1 MMGHIR
7 QRGGAWEL
15 RAYSGTD
22 PVTGRKKYVTRTVR
36 GSRKEAE
43 RALAHLIVE
52 VTGGAHAAPDA
63 TVTDLVLRWFEL
75 AKPELSPSTIRGYER
90 NINNH
95 ILPILGKSKVARLK
109 AAEIDH
115 FYAMLR
121 ERGGVGGRPLSPA
134 SVRQVHAILRRAL
147 QQGVKWEW
155 ISSNPAALATSP
167 KVRQFKVD
175 PPDPAAVMRLIEAA
189 AAEDLNFACFLIV
202 AATTGARRGEL
213 CALRWNSINFEDETL
228 TISGSVVEGV
238 RSELFEKDTKTHGS
252 RKIAIDE
259 LTIDALKAH
268 LIRCEL
274 SAKECGATLTKYAFV
289 FSPDADGRR
298 PAVPNDVTK
307 EFMRLRDRVGLES
320 VRLHDLR
327 HFAATRLLSAGV
339 SVRTVSGR
347 LGHASASMTLGVY
360 AHFLEVSDREAADAL
375 GLLITPLSA
384 KQDEKL
390 SRIANISSAKN
401 RFGSKMR

>member
-7 QRGGAWEL
+7 QRGKAWEL

-43 RALAHLIVE
+43 RALAQLLVE
-52 VTGGAHAAPDA
+52 VTGGAHSALDA
-63 TVTDLVLRWFEL
+63 TVADLVLRWFEM
-75 AKPELSPSTIRGYER
+75 AKPELSPSTIRGYQR

-95 ILPILGKSKVARLK
+95 ILPVLGRVKIARLK

-121 ERGGVGGRPLSPA
+121 ARGGVDGRPLSPA

-155 ISSNPAALATSP
+155 ISTNPATMASTP
-167 KVRQFKVD
+167 RVRPFRVE
-175 PPDPAAVMRLIEAA
+175 PPNPEAVMRLINEAA
-189 AAEDLNFACFLIV
+189 KEDPDFACFLTV

-213 CALRWNSINFEDETL
+213 CALRWSAIDFDDQSL
-228 TISGSVVEGV
+228 TIAGAVVEGV
-238 RSELFEKDTKTHGS
+238 RSKLYEKDTKTHGS

-259 LTIDALKAH
+259 FTSSELDH
-268 LIRCEL
+268 QRERCEKR
-274 SAKECGATLTKYAFV
+274 AAEFGASLQRDAFV
-289 FSPDADGRR
+289 FSPSADGSR

-307 EFMRLRDRVGLES
+307 TFMRLRKRVGLDS

-347 LGHASASMTLGVY
+347 LGHASAAMTLGVY

-375 GLLITPLSA
+375 GSMITPRSDNDGA
-384 KQDEKL
+384 ARGE
-390 SRIANISSAKN
+390 
-401 RFGSKMR
+401 

>member
-1 MMGHIR
+1 MGHIR
-7 QRGGAWEL
+7 QRGSAWEL

-36 GSRKEAE
+36 GSRKAAE
-43 RALAHLIVE
+43 RGLAHLIVE
-52 VTGGAHAAPDA
+52 VTGGAHAALDA

-95 ILPILGKSKVARLK
+95 ILPILGKSKVSRLK

-121 ERGGVGGRPLSPA
+121 DRGGVDGRPLSPA

-155 ISSNPAALATSP
+155 ISSNAAASATTP
-167 KVRQFKVD
+167 KVRQFKVE
-175 PPDPAAVMRLIEAA
+175 PPDPAAVMKLIDAA
-189 AAEDLNFACFLIV
+189 ASDDLNFACFLVV

-213 CALRWNSINFEDETL
+213 CALRWNSINFEDGSL

-238 RSELFEKDTKTHGS
+238 RSELIEKDTKTHGS

-259 LTIDALKAH
+259 LTADALKAH
-268 LIRCEL
+268 LVRCEVR
-274 SAKECGATLTKYAFV
+274 AKECDAELTMNAFV
-289 FSPDADGRR
+289 FSPDADGQR

-307 EFMRLRDRVGLES
+307 KFMRLRDRVGLES

-375 GLLITPLSA
+375 GLLITP
-384 KQDEKL
+384 KPKVKRDRG
-390 SRIANISSAKN
+390 SRAGKTSSPRN
-401 RFGSKMR
+401 E

>member
-1 MMGHIR
+1 MMDHIR
-7 QRGGAWEL
+7 QRGSAWEL

-43 RALAHLIVE
+43 RALVHLLVE
-52 VTGGAHAAPDA
+52 VTGGAHAASDA

-90 NINNH
+90 IINNH
-95 ILPILGKSKVARLK
+95 ILPILGKTKISRLK
-109 AAEIDH
+109 AAQIDH

-121 ERGGVGGRPLSPA
+121 DRGGVGGGPLSPA

-155 ISSNPAALATSP
+155 ISSNPAALATTP
-167 KVRQFKVD
+167 KVRQFKVE
-175 PPDPAAVMRLIEAA
+175 PPDPAAVMKLIEVAA
-189 AAEDLNFACFLIV
+189 KDDLGFACFLIV

-213 CALRWNSINFEDETL
+213 CALRWSSVNFDDETL
-228 TISGSVVEGV
+228 TIAGAVVEGV
-238 RSELFEKDTKTHGS
+238 GNQLFEKDTKTHGS

-259 LTIDALKAH
+259 LTVATLNAH
-268 LIRCEL
+268 SVRCEL
-274 SAKECGATLTKYAFV
+274 RAQKCGAELKKDAFI
-289 FSPDADGRR
+289 FSPDANGRR

-307 EFMRLRDRVGLES
+307 EFMRLRDRAGLES

-375 GLLITPLSA
+375 GLLITPISPM
-384 KQDEKL
+384 KHDNV
-390 SRIANISSAKN
+390 SRVVNISSAKN
-401 RFGSKMR
+401 K